1 MRNKVLKNILIVM
14 MLLAGHGLFSGIR
27 MERFKNGATDC
38 IGIEN
43 EFYSIVLVP
52 DYGGRIFKWKNKISG
67 ITFTDEEIPDKP
79 GLLVD
84 QTGILDDRGNFRSIR
99 YSAFPFSSR
108 KDVIVLYLKG
118 VDPRRKLT
126 VERKMTFR
134 SGSPVME
141 IRYKYSNESH
151 TAVSGFDLGQRN
163 FFRVNGGK
171 VTPDDMYFIPTTH
184 AVRRV
189 TGKTFRNG
197 GAEMAGKLMSSI
209 GAEWHAFLSRKN
221 KTGIAVHHNDNWYSG
236 WYAWKGGVDFPT
248 YEWMFGDLEAGYSRE
263 TSFDLIQT
271 DGFDAVS
278 YASKELLADLRLT
291 HENGR
296 RLAADLK
303 VKVLSAIPPKAVL
316 TTSIRKVASRWRAEL
331 KPIPFKGEMFRQ
343 TLPLQGEGLYV
354 IEQKVTRGK
363 QLIARWYDSLAYGK
377 NIKHEAVFTPQYACN
392 TDPEMV
398 PGWSAPPKI
407 RLDFSADATERR
419 FAVSF
424 PNQDNVYTECREL
437 KLKLARNEFESRSLV
452 LYPLDPYGSF
462 TYSCKAPEGIG
473 VRILP
478 EIIFRWRSAKM
489 GTVTR
494 LLRILIPQEKI
505 ETETP
510 TGVWLVFDTSK
521 AKAGKYRFP
530 VVFKNAEG
538 KTAQVEITLE
548 VSPVVL
554 PQRKLV
560 MMESEVAFPKNV
572 MKDPVLLE
580 AWMQNMTRHSV
591 DFLQLGGA
599 PNFQTDSPE
608 MEIARKNISSLEKKL
623 ELALA
628 SGLTRVKT
636 SRYSKTMP
644 DEKEHRNWI
653 ELGKLLRAKGY
664 QDKDI
669 FVKILDEQPP
679 DQFPVMAE
687 MAKWLKAAGFR
698 PFSTFSTLF
707 AHPEQLRI
715 LDPYFDLYQGGV
727 IGPETI
733 AARRKDGSLKPGD
746 LFGEYTGWG
755 ACWQSYR
762 SMLYH
767 GLKAAFAKYDFFH
780 NHEYMR
786 SGNARLFANIIRVG
800 ENSLPQDSPAHEGLR
815 DGMEFANL
823 AALCRQ
829 WIELLE
835 QKKDFR
841 TAAGKA
847 RKKYDRIFNGIF
859 KRKPFKFMDLSD
871 CTIEPVSEADYQNAH
886 DQLLGILEEINAAA
900 AGQDFAKV
908 SWNDLELYRGGRI
921 FKADGPGSESFSKAF
936 RDYFRLEKT
945 EAYNGIRVI
954 FQIGKADGLTYKIV
968 KDKNRVMI
976 EAPTEEDLRRA
987 GDIWIRTM
995 DAVGLR
1001 F

>member
-1 MRNKVLKNILIVM
+1 MRTRVLKNIAIAM
-14 MLLAGHGLFSGIR
+14 MLLAGHGLFSAIR
-27 MERFKNGATDC
+27 MERFKNGTTDC

-43 EFYSIVLVP
+43 EYYFIVLVP

-67 ITFTDEEIPDKP
+67 ITFSDTEIPDKP
-79 GLLVD
+79 GLQVEQSAL
-84 QTGILDDRGNFRSIR
+84 LDDRGNFRSIR
-99 YSAFPFSSR
+99 YSAFPFFPG
-108 KDVIVLYLKG
+108 KDVMVLYLKG
-118 VDPRRKLT
+118 FDPGRKLT
-126 VERKMTFR
+126 IERKMTFR
-134 SGSPVME
+134 SGSPVIN

-151 TAVSGFDLGQRN
+151 SAVSGFDLGQRN
-163 FFRVNGGK
+163 FFRISGGK

-189 TGKTFRNG
+189 TGKTFRNR
-197 GAEMAGKLMSSI
+197 GAEMAGKLMSAI

-291 HENGR
+291 PENAS
-296 RLAADLK
+296 RLSADLK
-303 VKVLSAIPPKAVL
+303 VKALSAIPPKAML
-316 TTSIRKVASRWRAEL
+316 TTSIRKVACDWKSEL
-331 KPIPFKGEMFRQ
+331 KPVPFEGETFRQ
-343 TLPLQGEGLYV
+343 TLPLRGEGLYV
-354 IEQKVTRGK
+354 IEQKVTSGK

-377 NIKHEAVFTPQYACN
+377 NVQYEAVFTPQYARN
-392 TDPEMV
+392 TDPRMI
-398 PGWSAPPKI
+398 PGWSAPPKV
-407 RLDFSADATERR
+407 RLDFSADAAKRR
-419 FAVSF
+419 FAVTF

-437 KLKLARNEFESRSLV
+437 KLKLARNEFESRALM
-452 LYPLDPYGSF
+452 LYPLNPYDSF
-462 TYSCKAPEGIG
+462 TYGCKAPAGIG

-494 LLRILIPQEKI
+494 LLRVLIPQEKI

-510 TGVWLVFDTSK
+510 AGVWLVFDTTK

-530 VVFKNAEG
+530 VIFKNSEG
-538 KTAQVEITLE
+538 KTAQVTVSLE
-548 VSPVVL
+548 VSPVML
-554 PQRKLV
+554 PQRRLV
-560 MMESEVAFPKNV
+560 MLESEVSFPKNV
-572 MKDPVLLE
+572 LNNPDLQE
-580 AWMQNMTRHSV
+580 AWMRNMTRHSV

-608 MEIARKNISSLEKKL
+608 MEIARKNISALEKKL

-628 SGLTRVKT
+628 AGLTRVKT
-636 SRYSKTMP
+636 SRYSKIMP
-644 DEKEHRNWI
+644 SKDEHRNWI

-679 DQFPVMAE
+679 DQFPVMAQ

-707 AHPEQLRI
+707 AHPDQLRI
-715 LDPYFDLYQGGV
+715 LNPYFDLYQGGV

-755 ACWQSYR
+755 ACWQSYQT
-762 SMLYH
+762 MLYY
-767 GLKAAFAKYDFFH
+767 GLKAAFTKYDFFH

-786 SGNARLFANIIRVG
+786 GGNARLFANIIRVG
-800 ENSLPQDSPAHEGLR
+800 EDSLPQDSPAHEGLR

-841 TAAGKA
+841 AAAEKA
-847 RKKYDRIFNGIF
+847 RKKYDHVFDGIL
-859 KRKPFKFMDLSD
+859 KRRPFKFLDLSD
-871 CTIEPVSEADYQNAH
+871 CSIEPASEADYRKAH
-886 DQLLGILEEINAAA
+886 EKLLEILEEINAAT
-900 AGQDFAKV
+900 AGQDFARV
-908 SWNDLELYRGGRI
+908 TWNDLDLYRDGKI
-921 FKADGPGSESFSKAF
+921 FKAEGPGSESFSKAF
-936 RDYFRLEKT
+936 RDYFRLKKT
-945 EAYNGIRVI
+945 DADNGIRVI
-954 FQIGKADGLTYKIV
+954 FRIGKADGLTYKII
-968 KDKNRVMI
+968 KDKNSITI
-976 EAPTEEDLRRA
+976 EAPTEEALRRG
-987 GDIWIRTM
+987 GDYWMRTM